1 MPGNGHVV
9 LIATLRWCLFLHSQI
24 PFIAKNSLLLYE
36 EFWLITENISVES
49 LYLTDEKNVL
59 KPAVASAHI

>member
-1 MPGNGHVV
+1 
-9 LIATLRWCLFLHSQI
+9 LFLHSQI